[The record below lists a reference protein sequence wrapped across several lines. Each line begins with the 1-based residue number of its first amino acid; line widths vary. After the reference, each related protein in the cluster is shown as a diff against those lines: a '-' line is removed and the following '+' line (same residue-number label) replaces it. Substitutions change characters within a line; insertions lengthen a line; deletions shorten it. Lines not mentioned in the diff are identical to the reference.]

1 MTKSLAQSPKLHL
14 STRPADAGA
23 GSLLTFAAVDN
34 PKSTHHCLMPQP
46 KMSIVHRTARW
57 TVLLA
62 VVMAMAGCGG
72 AEPASPSAVPS
83 STAAAAPASPSSSH
97 VDLGD
102 ASAYVALAA
111 TDITVRT
118 RPGGGGVVA
127 VFPAK
132 LPWGSPMPYLVRLAH
147 RDRAGVTWLKVSLPR
162 RPNGSSG
169 WIRGDQ
175 VRLRSVA
182 YEVVVDLSSRTGRL
196 LRDGRTQRS
205 WPVGI
210 GRANTPTPTGR
221 FYITVKL
228 RPPQISA
235 VYGAWALGI
244 SGYSEVLE
252 QFGTGDGQIALH
264 GTDDLGDLGQQVS
277 NGCVRMTN
285 ETITALA
292 TTLPLGTPVT
302 IQP

>member
-1 MTKSLAQSPKLHL
+1 MTPK
-14 STRPADAGA
+14 P
-23 GSLLTFAAVDN
+23 
-34 PKSTHHCLMPQP
+34 THHCLMPKP
-46 KMSIVHRTARW
+46 SLSIVHRAPLVA
-57 TVLLA
+57 VLLA
-62 VVMAMAGCGG
+62 VVVAVAGCAGS
-72 AEPASPSAVPS
+72 EPRSPVAAPS
-83 STAAAAPASPSSSH
+83 STAAAPPASPLPRR

-102 ASAYVALAA
+102 AAAYVALAA
-111 TDITVRT
+111 TDVTVLD

-132 LPWGSPMPYLVRLAH
+132 LPWGSPMPFLVRQAH
-147 RDRAGVTWLKVSLPR
+147 RDNAGVTWLNVSLPR

-169 WIRGDQ
+169 WLRGDQ
-175 VRLRSVA
+175 VRLRPVA
-182 YEVVVDLSSRTGRL
+182 YEVVVDLSSRTARL
-196 LRDGRTQRS
+196 LRDGRTERS

-228 RPPQISA
+228 RPPQISR

-244 SGYSEVLE
+244 SGYSDVLE

-292 TTLPLGTPVT
+292 NMLPLGTPVT